1 MLIRVASPMA
11 TLHFISGKAG
21 AGKTTLARQI
31 ARTAPAILF
40 CEDEWLSRLA
50 DPIENLQQYLTA
62 ARKIRSVIAP
72 LSADLLKLGT
82 SVVLDFAG
90 NTVDDRRWVRSI
102 FETAGAEH
110 QLHYLPA
117 DDDVCKMRV
126 RQRNVS
132 QPDGLFFGYV
142 SDQQADEANKHFTPP
157 GAEEHFVVVVHDQ

>member
-1 MLIRVASPMA
+1 VA

-31 ARTAPAILF
+31 ARTGPAILF
-40 CEDEWLSRLA
+40 CEDEWMSRLA
-50 DPIENLQQYLTA
+50 EPIENLEQYLAA

-82 SVVLDFAG
+82 SVVFDFAG

-102 FETAGAEH
+102 FVSAGADH

-117 DDDVCKMRV
+117 DDDTCKTRV
-126 RQRNVS
+126 QQRNIS
-132 QPDGLFFGYV
+132 QPAGLFYGHV
-142 SDQQADEANKHFTPP
+142 TDRQVDEVNKHFTPP
-157 GAEEHFVVVVHDQ
+157 GPEEGFIVVVHQT